1 MKIALLAD
9 YPDEV
14 RTVARWHWEEWGHL
28 NPNGSFDLTPEKV
41 SKRVNRDRVPLAYL
55 ALEGGSPVGTAS
67 LVEHDMEGREDL
79 SPWLAGVYVHP
90 DYRNR
95 GVASRLILRIC
106 DVAESFGLSE
116 LFLYT
121 NTANELYGKLGW
133 NEIREEPYRGRMVKI
148 MRFEL

>member
-1 MKIALLAD
+1 MIIALLAD

-14 RTVARWHWEEWGHL
+14 RTVARWHWEEWGYL
-28 NPNGSFDLTPEKV
+28 NPNGSFDLTLERI
-41 SKRVNRDRVPLAYL
+41 SKRVKRDRVPLAYL

-90 DYRNR
+90 DHRNR
-95 GVASRLILRIC
+95 GVASGLVLRVC
-106 DVAESFGLSE
+106 ETAQSFGISE

-121 NTANELYGKLGW
+121 NTAYRLYAKLGW
-133 NEIREEPYRGRMVKI
+133 TEIGKETYRGRLVKI
-148 MRFEL
+148 MRSKL